1 MDQQFMDFLESSDDY
16 LHSFDEVAGGW
27 KEAYR
32 RRIRPPRYQARKP
45 TPSFFRPQIYSH
57 KARPGWSKLVGDST
71 SKQFPRAGAPWTS
84 SEDRD
89 LAVLFKSGIG
99 LEALAKRHGRT
110 EAAITSRLT
119 IALNYHPSDLAA
131 LDFAPH
137 KIEQED
143 EPMKMTPSRLILL
156 YMIAGLNDDDDDD
169 RFRQTASAESDL
181 CLLTVNGFLT
191 YEDGDYDITPAGR
204 QLLET
209 ILESNDSALLPATQL
224 PTGSL
229 AKRFYLVASGEYCQL
244 TAGAPQVLQAPP
256 SIVHSSR
263 PKAEEEARRLADKNP
278 GKKFFVLEAVSVH
291 ETTKPSV
298 LSREL

>member
-16 LHSFDEVAGGW
+16 LHSFDEVAGGR
-27 KEAYR
+27 KAYR
-32 RRIRPPRYQARKP
+32 RRIWSSKYQARTP
-45 TPSFFRPQIYSH
+45 MPSFFRPQIYSH
-57 KARPGWSKLVGDST
+57 KVRPGWSKLVGDST

-89 LAVLFKSGIG
+89 LATLFKSGIT
-99 LEALAKRHGRT
+99 LETLAKIHGRT

-119 IALNYHPSDLAA
+119 STLNCHPSDLAA

-156 YMIAGLNDDDDDD
+156 YMIAGLDDDD
-169 RFRQTASAESDL
+169 RFSQTASAASDL

-209 ILESNDSALLPATQL
+209 ILASNDSALLPAAQL
-224 PTGSL
+224 PTGVL
-229 AKRFYLVASGEYCQL
+229 AKRFYLIASGEYCQL
-244 TAGAPQVLQAPP
+244 NAGAPQILQAPP
-256 SIVHSSR
+256 SVVHSSR